1 MNIEDEHQAGEEM
14 TKTKHWS
21 EYLIPIPMTVSLISI
36 LSLVTAQFQTQIKL
50 ERPANGWEH
59 LKYDY
64 FAPNLEKLQNIM
76 IEAFEI
82 SDEAMLTI
90 NVNSKEMNNQ
100 LKKSV
105 EYTALKQNTKKSLSI
120 KKKLLGAS
128 VKAVQD
134 FAQTNIKK
142 SDDTIERFN
151 RASTFIG
158 EDSVFV
164 SVSN

>member
-1 MNIEDEHQAGEEM
+1 M

-36 LSLVTAQFQTQIKL
+36 LSLVTAQFETQIKL

-128 VKAVQD
+128 VKVLDD

-158 EDSVFV
+158 DDSVSV
-164 SVSN
+164 SVSNWINFR

>member
-1 MNIEDEHQAGEEM
+1 M

>member
-1 MNIEDEHQAGEEM
+1 M

-36 LSLVTAQFQTQIKL
+36 LSLVTAQFETQIKL
-50 ERPANGWEH
+50 ERPVNGWEH

-134 FAQTNIKK
+134 FAQTNIEK